1 LIKNKQYI
9 TIKRMILVLNKLIYI
24 IMSFIKPYPIKNL
37 NTNIIMKHEY
47 SIKERENE
55 SIKLLYELSIEK
67 TLEEIKKQK
76 YGDKEKRSIK
86 ELYDFQI

>member
-1 LIKNKQYI
+1 
-9 TIKRMILVLNKLIYI
+9 MILVLNKLIYI

>member
-1 LIKNKQYI
+1 MIKNKQYI